1 MEWLVQYVTLALCCY
16 EQMDLLALPS
26 VVNHIDYFRLLC
38 LYADIIFATDFIFYR
53 GRHKTNDRGK
63 EVIGNKI
70 KRICLIDSVDLLCNH
85 NLQWWYLGSILV
97 YSLCLKLMIEL
108 TLTGVS
114 YWLL

>member
-63 EVIGNKI
+63 EVIGKI
-70 KRICLIDSVDLLCNH
+70 LI
-85 NLQWWYLGSILV
+85 I
-97 YSLCLKLMIEL
+97 I
-108 TLTGVS
+108 
-114 YWLL
+114 